1 MLVPSL
7 LRCTSFLL
15 AATCACACAADPN
28 DTADGALG
36 TSAGTGAAPNASAG
50 ASGDQT
56 ANAGAGPGTSG
67 APGVA
72 LAGRGGGPGASGA
85 AGTAVSGAG
94 GIVGEDPIAG
104 NGGSAT
110 AGMPACGVAD
120 TCDVPGGGL
129 LIDCAK
135 RFHYGINYA
144 WSRDNFGRDFGGL
157 AAWGGGGVASQRAQR
172 LAEMQDMR
180 AHGVDI
186 VRWWVFPDFRGDGV
200 TFDSAGMPTGL
211 GGTLAADVAAA
222 LEIAAEA
229 GIYIEFTLFSFD
241 AFRPAT
247 TLDGGV
253 QVPSIAPLVMDEAAR
268 TALIELVVGAF
279 VDEVSASAN
288 ARRML
293 AWDVINEPEWATA
306 GSDGIDQPFDPM
318 PPESIEA
325 VPYEVMRDF
334 IAETVAAI
342 HARSD
347 RPVTV
352 GGAAIKWAKAWADV
366 GLDYYTFHMY
376 DWVHQSFPYTRPL
389 ADYGVT
395 DKLVVLG
402 EFPLKGLTGV
412 SYAQLVSGIFDLGY
426 AGALGWA
433 VTDDAQGPW
442 STTKTEV
449 KTFADAK
456 GCAVRR

>member
-7 LRCTSFLL
+7 LRSSFLL
-15 AATCACACAADPN
+15 AAACVYACAADPN

-36 TSAGTGAAPNASAG
+36 TSPG
-50 ASGDQT
+50 ASVTGDAIGGASNGQ
-56 ANAGAGPGTSG
+56 AINAGAGTSG
-67 APGVA
+67 APGA
-72 LAGRGGGPGASGA
+72 LLAGRGGSPGSAGQAGA
-85 AGTAVSGAG
+85 AISGAG
-94 GIVGEDPIAG
+94 GAAGEDPRAG
-104 NGGSAT
+104 SGGSGT
-110 AGMPACGVAD
+110 AGMPACGGED

-135 RFHYGINYA
+135 RFYYGINYA

-180 AHGVDI
+180 EHGVDV

-229 GIYIEFTLFSFD
+229 GIYVEFTLFSFD

-334 IAETVAAI
+334 IAEAVAAI

-395 DKLVVLG
+395 DKPVVLG

-442 STTKTEV
+442 SATKAEV
-449 KTFADAK
+449 KTFADTT